1 MALVCDTHA
10 ALWYLNRDNRL
21 SVAAERA
28 MDEAVANGVPLYI
41 PSICLVELTY
51 LVEKARLP
59 SRAIED
65 LLDALAD
72 RSFGFKVAV
81 LDLAVAAA
89 LRRIPRNR
97 VPDLPDRVITA
108 TALALGVPLV
118 TRDNQIRDAG
128 IPTVW

>member
-1 MALVCDTHA
+1 MEELPSGRYLMALVCDTHA

-21 SVAAERA
+21 SVATERT
-28 MDEAVANGVPLYI
+28 MDEAMANGIPLYI

-51 LVEKARLP
+51 LVEKTRLP

-89 LRRIPRNR
+89 LRR
-97 VPDLPDRVITA
+97 
-108 TALALGVPLV
+108 
-118 TRDNQIRDAG
+118 
-128 IPTVW
+128 